1 MKPIQEM
8 SFEEQMKLAR
18 QNMQLKK
25 EKFFKENKIK
35 R

>member
-18 QNMQLKK
+18 QNMQQIKK
-25 EKFFKENKIK
+25 QKVF
-35 R
+35 